1 MGRAKITRRN
11 AAAVHHDPRRTS
23 LHTEPVVHS
32 ERESTLRT
40 FVPRDGH
47 VLPPEVLGVLYG
59 LVLNLEFKSAQRD
72 RDLLGALIRN
82 ATYFYNLHQN
92 YDPAL
97 AMSEPILARW
107 KKEELARRGLS
118 PRSQGDYCSLLR
130 TVAKHNGLAPHL
142 LDRAATPRGKAGHP
156 ADGKAWATIEDRA
169 ATLPAAL
176 KTDVIMLADLTFG
189 VGMRAFEA
197 GQARREHLTLMNDGE
212 GRLEIWNQRGEP
224 RVVPVGPRVTQRI
237 LAAER
242 KPRQFL
248 VRPENSRHNLSHS
261 LFKAAERHRK
271 GITFDLRA
279 ARNRYVVNLLG
290 QPIPFSVVCYL
301 ADLSPGGHTSQDLAP
316 FALTPDHKRMFEYV
330 RGTWK

>member
-1 MGRAKITRRN
+1 MGRAKTTRRLITP
-11 AAAVHHDPRRTS
+11 VHDDPRRTS
-23 LHTEPVVHS
+23 LHTEPEVHS
-32 ERESTLRT
+32 QRESTMRT

-47 VLPPEVLGVLYG
+47 TLPADVLSVVYRLA
-59 LVLNLEFKSAQRD
+59 LNLEYRSAQRD
-72 RDLLGALIRN
+72 RDLVAALIRN
-82 ATYFYNLHQN
+82 ATYVYNLHN
-92 YDPAL
+92 TYDPAL
-97 AMSEPILARW
+97 ALSEPMLARW
-107 KKEELARRGLS
+107 KKEELTRRGLS

-130 TVAKHNGLAPHL
+130 TVAKHNGFAPHL
-142 LDRAATPRGKAGHP
+142 LERAATPRGKAGHP
-156 ADGKAWATIEDRA
+156 ADLKAWATIEDRA
-169 ATLPAAL
+169 ATLPHSL
-176 KTDVIMLADLTFG
+176 RTDVIMLADLTFG

-197 GQARREHLTLMNDGE
+197 GQARRDHLTLMSDGE
-212 GRLEIWNQRGEP
+212 GRLVIWNQRGES

-237 LAAER
+237 LAAQ
-242 KPRQFL
+242 RQPEEFL

-279 ARNRYVVNLLG
+279 ARNRYIVNLLG

-301 ADLSPGGHTSQDLAP
+301 ADLAPGGHTSQDLTP